1 MSLVK
6 LKSLNHLFNIF
17 EGGTQM
23 EFRQLITFKCIVEHG
38 GFKEAAEQLDYAQ
51 STITTHIKN
60 LEEELEHELFNRLGN
75 HVTLTHYG
83 EKLLPY
89 VKQLLQIYYQIED
102 LDDAPK
108 GRLTIGISESLM
120 ICRIPEILEMYKKIT
135 LKSKFL

>member
-1 MSLVK
+1 MRLVK

-38 GFKEAAEQLDYAQ
+38 G
-51 STITTHIKN
+51 
-60 LEEELEHELFNRLGN
+60 LEEEPHHSCCNPFGN
-75 HVTLTHYG
+75 HVTSPDYG
-83 EKLLPY
+83 ERLVPY
-89 VKQLLQIYYQIED
+89 GRQILQNYYQIED

-120 ICRIPEILEMYKKIT
+120 ICRIPEVLEMYKKNYPKVQMA
-135 LKSKFL
+135 LK